1 MVEQCGKFSLLD
13 RLLKRLFARKHKV
26 CLPVILGI
34 FLFAIGLLTI
44 FHLFCI
50 QVIIFSQWTKI
61 LDIMDYYF
69 GEIGFQVCRIDG
81 SVKLEERK
89 RQVRDWFESEVLIL
103 LEII

>member
-1 MVEQCGKFSLLD
+1 MSTSYFGYIF
-13 RLLKRLFARKHKV
+13 V
-26 CLPVILGI
+26 CYW
-34 FLFAIGLLTI
+34 LLTI

-89 RQVRDWFESEVLIL
+89 RQVCDWFESEVLIL
-103 LEII
+103 WEII